1 MIEEDSEDGFS
12 EEEEEE
18 EGGIGEENEEE
29 EEEEEEVFQNKPM
42 TKRQRAK
49 LNREEPE
56 DYLQLP
62 MGNSNIMC
70 KKKDTYTIK

>member
-18 EGGIGEENEEE
+18 EGGIGEENEE

-62 MGNSNIMC
+62 MGNRKMMC

>member
-18 EGGIGEENEEE
+18 EGGIGEEN
-29 EEEEEEVFQNKPM
+29 EEEEVFQNKPM

-62 MGNSNIMC
+62 MGNSKIMC